1 MGKKRGRI
9 QSVNELEVPKSGLLQ
24 KKTLTKSVS
33 ELRYIIEILLL
44 PYYIVSYFGAIFE
57 YFNVLSIV
65 RDFFQKQSLIL
76 PMPSSLRLLSNFETL
91 QRNKETYT

>member
-57 YFNVLSIV
+57 YSNVFPFKGLEFLKKSPKKK
-65 RDFFQKQSLIL
+65 FLKF
-76 PMPSSLRLLSNFETL
+76 
-91 QRNKETYT
+91 

>member
-33 ELRYIIEILLL
+33 ELRYIIEILF
-44 PYYIVSYFGAIFE
+44 I
-57 YFNVLSIV
+57 SI
-65 RDFFQKQSLIL
+65 I
-76 PMPSSLRLLSNFETL
+76 
-91 QRNKETYT
+91 

>member
-57 YFNVLSIV
+57 YFNVFPFKGLEFLKKSPKKK
-65 RDFFQKQSLIL
+65 FLKF
-76 PMPSSLRLLSNFETL
+76 
-91 QRNKETYT
+91 